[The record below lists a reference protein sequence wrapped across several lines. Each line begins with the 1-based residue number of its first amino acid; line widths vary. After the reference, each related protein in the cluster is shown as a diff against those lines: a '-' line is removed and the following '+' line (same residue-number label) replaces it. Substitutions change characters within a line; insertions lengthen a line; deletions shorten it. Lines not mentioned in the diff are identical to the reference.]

1 MKPIG
6 VFLACSM
13 ITLFAG
19 CASNRG
25 GSVDQYDTT
34 TSTEPTSSP
43 SFRPGMHP
51 EDPRDAQFGNRPE
64 PGQPTKP

>member
-6 VFLACSM
+6 ILLAILL

-25 GSVDQYDTT
+25 GSADQFDTT
-34 TSTEPTSSP
+34 ASTEPAASP
-43 SFRPGMHP
+43 SFRPGMNS